1 MDNTAVPFTV
11 VCIYNS
17 EEILGDYLAK
27 GLAIQDFQHQD
38 IFIDNTK
45 GRFTS
50 AAQAFNSV
58 IPDIRGEFAVFS
70 HQDILFTR
78 EDTLCQAYGMLK
90 KNKSVGVAGVA
101 GVRDRTGVI
110 TNIMHGFPPFY
121 PEGSKKLKGIEKV
134 QTLDECLFIVPKA
147 VLLDLPFDEET
158 CSGWHLY
165 SVDYCLSAG
174 KSTDVVVLPLDLY
187 HRSSGDSM
195 SDDYYRILRK
205 VARKH
210 SGCCDTIFS
219 TCGNWS
225 TNKWKLEF
233 YLFKIRTRKRLK
245 QWLS

>member
-1 MDNTAVPFTV
+1 MDSTVLPFTAICV
-11 VCIYNS
+11 YNS
-17 EEILGDYLAK
+17 ADILNDYLAK
-27 GLAIQDFQHQD
+27 GLAIQDFPHQD

-58 IPDIRGEFAVFS
+58 IPHIRGEFAVFS
-70 HQDILFTR
+70 HQDILFTKP
-78 EDTLCQAYGMLK
+78 DTLRQAYGMLEEY
-90 KNKSVGVAGVA
+90 KNLGVAGIA

-110 TNIMHGFPPFY
+110 TNIMHGSPPHY
-121 PEGSKKLKGIEKV
+121 AGSIRLECTEKV
-134 QTLDECLFIVPKA
+134 QTVDECLFIVPKT

-225 TNKWKLEF
+225 TNKWKLELH
-233 YLFKIRTRKRLK
+233 LFKIRTRKRLK